1 MPGLWQITL
10 ILFVLG
16 LIILPVIALI
26 DVLRSRFRENM
37 QIIWVLIILLLPL
50 IGAILYFAIGREQK
64 IQ

>member
-1 MPGLWQITL
+1 MPGPWQIIL
-10 ILFVLG
+10 ILFILG
-16 LIILPVIALI
+16 LVILPVIALV

-37 QIIWVLIILLLPL
+37 QIIWVLVILLLPL